1 MDQGQATFTFL
12 ACHSEM
18 QICQGKGKPRGDG
31 LFSSIFMYF
40 PGELLAL
47 VLANP
52 DSLTP

>member
-31 LFSSIFMYF
+31 LFLEYF
-40 PGELLAL
+40 HVFSWRVVGVGSGQP
-47 VLANP
+47 
-52 DSLTP
+52 